1 MKIKEL
7 LSGPAP
13 VGPVAGLPGAPEPGL
28 HHRLRFPECRKVGLR
43 DRRHGP
49 ERLTERLERLSPL
62 RRELSCPHCP
72 VRQLTPHAA
81 VGEKRPDLAVGILH
95 RERAVVDPV
104 LSDEGLLFE
113 IAQKNERSLSVLPL
127 LLQGKRL
134 QIERLRRPGGE
145 ELPLR
150 LLGALPGADGAQCLG
165 EIREG
170 EPLIPV
176 GELLELPE
184 RLSGVRKRGRNRG
197 ESVPELFGGGK
208 GLLLHSEP
216 AERMLQG
223 ISRDAEDLLKGA
235 HLTRERGDIVP
246 GH

>member
-1 MKIKEL
+1 M
-7 LSGPAP
+7 
-13 VGPVAGLPGAPEPGL
+13 
-28 HHRLRFPECRKVGLR
+28 
-43 DRRHGP
+43 
-49 ERLTERLERLSPL
+49 
-62 RRELSCPHCP
+62 
-72 VRQLTPHAA
+72 
-81 VGEKRPDLAVGILH
+81 
-95 RERAVVDPV
+95 
-104 LSDEGLLFE
+104 
-113 IAQKNERSLSVLPL
+113 
-127 LLQGKRL
+127 
-134 QIERLRRPGGE
+134 
-145 ELPLR
+145 
-150 LLGALPGADGAQCLG
+150 
-165 EIREG
+165 
-170 EPLIPV
+170 